1 MNMNG
6 KRGSDREAML
16 TTYNVAVKEQYRELR
31 RIAERVERIELDRR
45 FTGDWDA
52 NGALEKESKEQIKV
66 LYKLRHLEEEIEHI
80 HRGRREFDL
89 FAGI

>member
-6 KRGSDREAML
+6 KRESDREAML

-31 RIAERVERIELDRR
+31 QIAERVERIELDRR

>member
-6 KRGSDREAML
+6 KKESDREAML
-16 TTYNVAVKEQYRELR
+16 TTYNVAVTEQYKELR

-45 FTGDWDA
+45 FAGDWDSNA
-52 NGALEKESKEQIKV
+52 ALEKISKEQIRI

-89 FAGI
+89 FNGI